1 MIAWEQFLTISR
13 GQTQKKKKKK
23 KHFGGPKLVFFAI
36 FFKFGSLVFLDIA
49 I

>member
-13 GQTQKKKKKK
+13 GQTQKKK
-23 KHFGGPKLVFFAI
+23 HFGGPKLVFFTI